1 MGVYSHYD
9 VVDRYLY
16 CRECK
21 DQIHENLFP
30 SCMAC
35 DDRIKIK
42 NIFWCDRGFLCKNHS
57 DNYKHN
63 YGDAQIYLCDCC
75 LPRFKR
81 YDKGTL
87 RCIDYGLSLLE
98 MNKRFDA
105 KYLNKYKTETET

>member
-9 VVDRYLY
+9 VVDKYLY
-16 CRECK
+16 CRECQ

-35 DDRIKIK
+35 DDRIKLTSM
-42 NIFWCDRGFLCKNHS
+42 FGCYRGFLCENHS
-57 DNYKHN
+57 DNYKHD
-63 YGDAQIYLCDCC
+63 YGDARIYLCECC

-87 RCIDYGLSLLE
+87 RCIDYGLELLE
-98 MNKRFDA
+98 ANKTFDA
-105 KYLNKYKTETET
+105 KYLNKYKTET